1 MRVQGSQTTTALIER
16 RPGTAAKMAGAFVLG
31 AAASGGLFF
40 AISQKPAPPSIQA
53 APPQYP
59 PIVVQ
64 LVPPLTQAAPAAS
77 PTAGLPVPN
86 PSAQTAPAATP
97 NGLLVSDASQPI
109 DQVDFIGPPVPPR
122 PEPSKTVT
130 AVQDSP
136 PVRIEIAPTRPAVKT
151 EPAATATAKHL
162 ININTAAATE
172 LELLPHVG
180 PAMAKRIIDY
190 RTEHGPF
197 KDLKDLRKVKG
208 IGEKTLAKL
217 LPLVTLNDGPPE
229 R

>member
-1 MRVQGSQTTTALIER
+1 
-16 RPGTAAKMAGAFVLG
+16 MAGVFVLG

-40 AISQKPAPPSIQA
+40 ALSQKPTPASIQA

-64 LVPPLTQAAPAAS
+64 LVPPLTQAAATTS
-77 PTAGLPVPN
+77 
-86 PSAQTAPAATP
+86 PSATPPTPTPSSSTMPSSAVLETDPQLGAVQTGADA
-97 NGLLVSDASQPI
+97 LL
-109 DQVDFIGPPVPPR
+109 IGP
-122 PEPSKTVT
+122 PEPSKPT
-130 AVQDSP
+130 AAPATPP
-136 PVRIEIAPTRPAVKT
+136 PVRIEIAPTRP
-151 EPAATATAKHL
+151 PAKVDSPQQHGAKQL
-162 ININTAAATE
+162 VNINTANASE

-217 LPLVTLNDGPPE
+217 LPLVSLNDGPPE